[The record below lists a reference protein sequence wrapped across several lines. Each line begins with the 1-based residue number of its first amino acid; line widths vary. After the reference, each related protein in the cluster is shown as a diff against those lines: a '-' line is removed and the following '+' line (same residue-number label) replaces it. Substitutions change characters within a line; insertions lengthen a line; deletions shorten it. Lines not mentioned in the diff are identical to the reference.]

1 MLRKLNRIFQNY
13 MREKRLKLGR
23 YLYDKK
29 EIKEEI
35 KVGNFIENNN
45 INEKEYY
52 NIKTLFGLCRLWTQI
67 RTFHTSKI

>member
-35 KVGNFIENNN
+35 KDA
-45 INEKEYY
+45 
-52 NIKTLFGLCRLWTQI
+52 Q
-67 RTFHTSKI
+67 